1 MEALTKQARPGG
13 GAIDW
18 IARQETPHYRQ
29 SLIGKAPP
37 AHPTKAVLPA
47 LAARRH
53 AHADRRYGITAPY
66 IESCHIATD
75 TPALYIAR
83 LCQQFEHKLAVNYDP
98 QQGRIAF
105 DFGLALL
112 HADSSGLHMVT
123 LSHAQKDL
131 DKLKH
136 MIGSHFE
143 RFVWQAPLHLDW
155 Q

>member
-1 MEALTKQARPGG
+1 MDALTRQAHPDR
-13 GAIDW
+13 GATDW

-29 SLIGKAPP
+29 PVIGKALPVQ
-37 AHPTKAVLPA
+37 PTKAALPA

-75 TPALYIAR
+75 TPTLYIAR
-83 LCQQFEHKLAVNYDP
+83 LCQQFEHKLPVSYDA

-105 DFGLALL
+105 DFGLSLL

-123 LSHAQKDL
+123 LSHTQKDL
-131 DKLKH
+131 NKLKH

-143 RFVWQAPLHLDW
+143 RFVWQAPLQLDW

>member
-1 MEALTKQARPGG
+1 MDALTTQPRPNG

-29 SLIGKAPP
+29 LVIGKTPPTQPAKAAP
-37 AHPTKAVLPA
+37 PA

-83 LCQQFEHKLAVNYDP
+83 LCQQFEHKLAVSYDA

-105 DFGLALL
+105 DFGLSLL
-112 HADSSGLHMVT
+112 HADSRGLHMFT
-123 LSHAQKDL
+123 LSHTQKDL
-131 DKLKH
+131 NKLKH

>member
-1 MEALTKQARPGG
+1 MDALIKQIPDG
-13 GAIDW
+13 GATDW

-29 SLIGKAPP
+29 STIGKST
-37 AHPTKAVLPA
+37 PTQTPKAA
-47 LAARRH
+47 LATLATRRH
-53 AHADRRYGITAPY
+53 AHADRRYGITATY
-66 IESCHIATD
+66 IESCHITTD

-83 LCQQFEHKLAVNYDP
+83 LCQQFEHKLPVSYDA

-105 DFGLALL
+105 DFGLSLL

-123 LSHAQKDL
+123 LSHTQKDL
-131 DKLKH
+131 NKLKH

-143 RFVWQAPLHLDW
+143 RFVWQAPLQLDW